1 MPEEHTA
8 STIIILINTYKTK
21 NQKKK
26 PSTQKLAAPQ
36 VMVPQTLH
44 CKTYTSKENIHES
57 SIRKIYN
64 ASLATLKSTRFL
76 KTGHQKICTSKKNK
90 RDSGI

>member
-1 MPEEHTA
+1 MTSNNMPEEHTA

-44 CKTYTSKENIHES
+44 CKTYTSKENIQCLT
-57 SIRKIYN
+57 
-64 ASLATLKSTRFL
+64 LATLKSTRFL

>member
-44 CKTYTSKENIHES
+44 CKTYTSKENIQES
-57 SIRKIYN
+57 SIKKIYN
-64 ASLATLKSTRFL
+64 ALL
-76 KTGHQKICTSKKNK
+76 
-90 RDSGI
+90 

>member
-1 MPEEHTA
+1 MTSNYMQEEHTA

-21 NQKKK
+21 KQKKKK

-44 CKTYTSKENIHES
+44 CKTYTTKENIQES

-64 ASLATLKSTRFL
+64 ALL
-76 KTGHQKICTSKKNK
+76 
-90 RDSGI
+90 